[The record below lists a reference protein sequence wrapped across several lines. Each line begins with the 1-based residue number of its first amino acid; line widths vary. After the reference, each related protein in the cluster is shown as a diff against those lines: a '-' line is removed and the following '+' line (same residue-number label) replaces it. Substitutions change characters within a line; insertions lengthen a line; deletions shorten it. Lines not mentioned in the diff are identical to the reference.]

1 MHPSFYM
8 LEKELIEHKIN
19 TRLPLFIGLFGF
31 LLFVSLF
38 FSGQAQH
45 DFFFQ
50 MEVNGDVSS
59 MHRDFSRDLNSMIY
73 FGAGL
78 ISLLLSTLY
87 IPKTLRK
94 ERQEGSSMFW
104 RSMPV
109 SNVMTHAVKLG
120 FGLVVIPAICA
131 LLVLFADSL
140 FWILNISSEQQ
151 LALIVEQQSLFYVLT
166 NWVVFFG
173 RMLLVAL
180 VLLPLATMTLAI
192 SQLVNSPLLVIL
204 ISSFAIKWLAIA
216 LFGFYGI
223 NDFFSVIASLPM
235 KVLTTSNPFSALSEV
250 SILSLSIYV
259 LLGIG
264 GYLLSL
270 KLNRTDDVSLKTLFQ
285 R

>member
-19 TRLPLFIGLFGF
+19 TRLPLFIGLCGF

-59 MHRDFSRDLNSMIY
+59 MHRDFSRDLNSVIY

-109 SNVMTHAVKLG
+109 SNAMTHAVKLG

-131 LLVLFADSL
+131 LLVLFADVL
-140 FWILNISSEQQ
+140 FWILNLSSEQP
-151 LALIVEQQSLFYVLT
+151 LALLVEQQSLFYVLS

-192 SQLVNSPLLVIL
+192 SQLVNSPLLVIFV
-204 ISSFAIKWLAIA
+204 SSFAIKWLAIA

-235 KVLTTSNPFSALSEV
+235 KVLTTSNPFSALSGV
-250 SILSLSIYV
+250 SILSLTIYV

>member
-19 TRLPLFIGLFGF
+19 TRLPLFIGLCGF

-59 MHRDFSRDLNSMIY
+59 MHRDFSRDLNSVIY

-109 SNVMTHAVKLG
+109 SNAMTHAVKRKPLK
-120 FGLVVIPAICA
+120 
-131 LLVLFADSL
+131 
-140 FWILNISSEQQ
+140 WE
-151 LALIVEQQSLFYVLT
+151 E
-166 NWVVFFG
+166 
-173 RMLLVAL
+173 
-180 VLLPLATMTLAI
+180 VLLQVNFLASSPCRTTRVKTTI
-192 SQLVNSPLLVIL
+192 SIRTNLVE
-204 ISSFAIKWLAIA
+204 F
-216 LFGFYGI
+216 
-223 NDFFSVIASLPM
+223 
-235 KVLTTSNPFSALSEV
+235 
-250 SILSLSIYV
+250 
-259 LLGIG
+259 
-264 GYLLSL
+264 
-270 KLNRTDDVSLKTLFQ
+270 
-285 R
+285 

>member
-19 TRLPLFIGLFGF
+19 TRLPLFIGLCGF
-31 LLFVSLF
+31 LLFISLF

-59 MHRDFSRDLNSMIY
+59 MHRDFSRDLNSVIY
-73 FGAGL
+73 FSAGL

-109 SNVMTHAVKLG
+109 SNAMTHAVKLG

-131 LLVLFADSL
+131 LLVLFADVL
-140 FWILNISSEQQ
+140 FWILNLSSEQP
-151 LALIVEQQSLFYVLT
+151 LALLVEQQSLFYVLS

-180 VLLPLATMTLAI
+180 VLLPLATMTLVI
-192 SQLVNSPLLVIL
+192 SQLVNSPLLVIFV
-204 ISSFAIKWLAIA
+204 SSFAIKWLAIA

>member
-19 TRLPLFIGLFGF
+19 TRLPLFVALCGF

-38 FSGQAQH
+38 FNGAAQH
-45 DFFFQ
+45 EFFFQ
-50 MEVNGDVSS
+50 MEVNGDVSDI
-59 MHRDFSRDLNSMIY
+59 HREFANDLNSVIY

-109 SNVMTHAVKLG
+109 SNALTHGVKLG

-131 LLVLFADSL
+131 LLVLFADVL
-140 FWILNISSEQQ
+140 FWVLNVSSEQQ
-151 LALIVEQQSLFYVLT
+151 LALLVEQQSLFYVLS

-180 VLLPLATMTLAI
+180 VLLPLATVTLAI
-192 SQLVNSPLLVIL
+192 SQLVNSPLLVIFV
-204 ISSFAIKWLAIA
+204 SSFAIKWLAIA

-223 NDFFSVIASLPM
+223 NDFFSIIASLPM
-235 KVLTTSNPFSALSEV
+235 KVLTASNPFSALSEV

-270 KLNRTDDVSLKTLFQ
+270 KLNRTDDVSWKTLFQ
-285 R
+285 P

>member
-19 TRLPLFIGLFGF
+19 TRLPLFVGLCGF
-31 LLFVSLF
+31 LLFVSFF

-50 MEVNGDVSS
+50 MEVNGDVSDI
-59 MHRDFSRDLNSMIY
+59 HREFAQDLNSVIY

-109 SNVMTHAVKLG
+109 SNAMTHSVKLG

-151 LALIVEQQSLFYVLT
+151 LALIVEQQSLLYVLT
-166 NWVVFFG
+166 NWVIFFG

-180 VLLPLATMTLAI
+180 VLLPLATVTLAI
-192 SQLVNSPLLVIL
+192 SQLVNSPLLVIF
-204 ISSFAIKWLAIA
+204 ISSYAIKLLSVAV
-216 LFGFYGI
+216 FGFYGI
-223 NDFFSVIASLPM
+223 NDFFSLIASLPI
-235 KVLTTSNPFSALSEV
+235 KVLTASNPFSAIVETP
-250 SILSLSIYV
+250 ILSLGIYV
-259 LLGIG
+259 MIGVG

>member
-8 LEKELIEHKIN
+8 LEKELIEHKVN
-19 TRLPLFIGLFGF
+19 TRLPLFVALCGF
-31 LLFVSLF
+31 LLFISLF
-38 FSGQAQH
+38 FNGTTQH
-45 DFFFQ
+45 RFLFEIQ
-50 MEVNGDVSS
+50 INGDMSDIYKGVAQ
-59 MHRDFSRDLNSMIY
+59 DLNSVIY

-109 SNVMTHAVKLG
+109 SNAMTHSVKLS

-131 LLVLFADSL
+131 LLVLFADFL
-140 FWILNISSEQQ
+140 FWILNVSSEQP
-151 LALIVEQQSLFYVLT
+151 LTLLVEQQSLLYVLS
-166 NWVVFFG
+166 NWIVFFG
-173 RMLLVAL
+173 RMMLIAL
-180 VLLPLATMTLAI
+180 ILLPLATVTLAI
-192 SQLVNSPLLVIL
+192 SQLVNSPLLVIF

-223 NDFFSVIASLPM
+223 SDFLSLITSLPV
-235 KVLTTSNPFSALSEV
+235 KILTAINPFSVLSEV
-250 SILSLSIYV
+250 SIMSLGIYI
-259 LLGIG
+259 LIGIG

-270 KLNRTDDVSLKTLFQ
+270 KLNRTDDISLKTLFQ

>member
-19 TRLPLFIGLFGF
+19 TRLPLFVALCGL

-38 FSGQAQH
+38 FDSAAKH
-45 DFFFQ
+45 EFFFQ
-50 MEVNGDVSS
+50 MEVNGDVSDI
-59 MHRDFSRDLNSMIY
+59 HREFAQDLNSVIY

-109 SNVMTHAVKLG
+109 SNALTHGVKLG

-131 LLVLFADSL
+131 LLVLFADVL
-140 FWILNISSEQQ
+140 FWILNVSSEQQ
-151 LALIVEQQSLFYVLT
+151 LALLVEQQSLLYVLT
-166 NWVVFFG
+166 NWLVFFG

-192 SQLVNSPLLVIL
+192 SQLVNSPLLVIFV
-204 ISSFAIKWLAIA
+204 SSFAIKWLAIA

-235 KVLTTSNPFSALSEV
+235 KVLTASNPFIALSDV

-285 R
+285 

>member
-19 TRLPLFIGLFGF
+19 TRLPLFVALCGF

-38 FSGQAQH
+38 FNGAAQH
-45 DFFFQ
+45 EFFFQ
-50 MEVNGDVSS
+50 MEVNGDVSDI
-59 MHRDFSRDLNSMIY
+59 HREFANDLNSVIY

-109 SNVMTHAVKLG
+109 SNALTHGVKLG

-131 LLVLFADSL
+131 LLVLFADVL
-140 FWILNISSEQQ
+140 FWVLNVSSEQQ
-151 LALIVEQQSLFYVLT
+151 LALLVEQQSLFYVLS

-180 VLLPLATMTLAI
+180 VLLPLATVTLAI
-192 SQLVNSPLLVIL
+192 SQLVNSPLLVIFV
-204 ISSFAIKWLAIA
+204 SSFAIKWLAIA

-223 NDFFSVIASLPM
+223 NDFFSIIASLPM
-235 KVLTTSNPFSALSEV
+235 KVLTASNPFSALSEV

-285 R
+285 P

>member
-19 TRLPLFIGLFGF
+19 TRLPLFVALCGL

-38 FSGQAQH
+38 FNGAAQH
-45 DFFFQ
+45 EFFFQ
-50 MEVNGDVSS
+50 MEVNGDVSDI
-59 MHRDFSRDLNSMIY
+59 HREFAQDLNSVIY

-109 SNVMTHAVKLG
+109 SNALTHGVKLG
-120 FGLVVIPAICA
+120 FGLVLIPAICA
-131 LLVLFADSL
+131 LLVLFADVL
-140 FWILNISSEQQ
+140 FWILNVSSEQQ
-151 LALIVEQQSLFYVLT
+151 LALLVEQQSLFYLLT
-166 NWVVFFG
+166 NWLVFFG

-192 SQLVNSPLLVIL
+192 SQLVNSPLLVIFV
-204 ISSFAIKWLAIA
+204 SSFAIKWLAIA

-235 KVLTTSNPFSALSEV
+235 KVLTASNPFSALSDV
-250 SILSLSIYV
+250 SVLSLSIYA

-285 R
+285 

>member
-19 TRLPLFIGLFGF
+19 TRLPLFVALCGF

-38 FSGQAQH
+38 FNGAAQH
-45 DFFFQ
+45 EFFFQ
-50 MEVNGDVSS
+50 MEVNGDVSDI
-59 MHRDFSRDLNSMIY
+59 HREFANDLNSVIY

-109 SNVMTHAVKLG
+109 SNALTHGVKLG

-131 LLVLFADSL
+131 LLVLFADVL
-140 FWILNISSEQQ
+140 FWVLNVSSEQQ
-151 LALIVEQQSLFYVLT
+151 LALLVEQQSLFYVLS

-180 VLLPLATMTLAI
+180 VLLPLATVTLAI
-192 SQLVNSPLLVIL
+192 SQLVNSPLLVIFV
-204 ISSFAIKWLAIA
+204 SSFAIKWLAIA

-223 NDFFSVIASLPM
+223 NDFFSIIASLPM
-235 KVLTTSNPFSALSEV
+235 KVLTASNPFSALSEV

-270 KLNRTDDVSLKTLFQ
+270 KLNRTDDVSWKTLLS
-285 R
+285 

>member
-45 DFFFQ
+45 DFFFR

-59 MHRDFSRDLNSMIY
+59 MHRDFSRDLNSVIY

>member
-19 TRLPLFIGLFGF
+19 TRLPLFVALCGF

-38 FSGQAQH
+38 FNGAAQH
-45 DFFFQ
+45 EFFFQ
-50 MEVNGDVSS
+50 MEVNGDVSDI
-59 MHRDFSRDLNSMIY
+59 HREFAKDLNSVIY

-109 SNVMTHAVKLG
+109 SNALTHGVKLG

-131 LLVLFADSL
+131 LLVLFADVL
-140 FWILNISSEQQ
+140 FWVLNVSSEQQ
-151 LALIVEQQSLFYVLT
+151 LALLVEQQSLFYVLS

-192 SQLVNSPLLVIL
+192 SQLVNSPLLVIFV
-204 ISSFAIKWLAIA
+204 SSFAIKWLAIA

-235 KVLTTSNPFSALSEV
+235 KVLTASNPFSALSEV

-285 R
+285 P

>member
-19 TRLPLFIGLFGF
+19 TRLPLFVALCGF

-38 FSGQAQH
+38 FNGAAQH
-45 DFFFQ
+45 EFFFQ
-50 MEVNGDVSS
+50 MEVNGDVSDI
-59 MHRDFSRDLNSMIY
+59 HREFANDLNSVIY

-109 SNVMTHAVKLG
+109 SNALTHGVKLG

-131 LLVLFADSL
+131 LLVLFADVL
-140 FWILNISSEQQ
+140 FWVLNVSSEQQ
-151 LALIVEQQSLFYVLT
+151 LALLVEQQSLFYVLS

-180 VLLPLATMTLAI
+180 VLLPLATVTLAI
-192 SQLVNSPLLVIL
+192 SQLVNSPLLVIFV
-204 ISSFAIKWLAIA
+204 SSFAIKWLAIA

-235 KVLTTSNPFSALSEV
+235 KVLTASNPFSALSDV

-285 R
+285 P

>member
-19 TRLPLFIGLFGF
+19 TRLPLFIGLCGF

-50 MEVNGDVSS
+50 MEVNGNVSS
-59 MHRDFSRDLNSMIY
+59 MHRDFSRDLNSVIY

-109 SNVMTHAVKLG
+109 SNAMTHAVKLG

-131 LLVLFADSL
+131 LLVLFADVL
-140 FWILNISSEQQ
+140 FWILNLSSEQP
-151 LALIVEQQSLFYVLT
+151 LALLVEQQSLFYVLS

-192 SQLVNSPLLVIL
+192 SQLVNSPLLVIFV
-204 ISSFAIKWLAIA
+204 SSFAIKWLAIA

-250 SILSLSIYV
+250 STLSLTIYV

>member
-45 DFFFQ
+45 DFFFR

-59 MHRDFSRDLNSMIY
+59 MHRDFSRDLNSVIY

-270 KLNRTDDVSLKTLFQ
+270 KLNRTDDVSLKMLFQ

>member
-19 TRLPLFIGLFGF
+19 TRLPLFVALCGF

-38 FSGQAQH
+38 FNGAAQH
-45 DFFFQ
+45 EFFFQ
-50 MEVNGDVSS
+50 MEVNGDVSDI
-59 MHRDFSRDLNSMIY
+59 HREFAQDLNSVIY

-109 SNVMTHAVKLG
+109 SNALTHGVKLG

-131 LLVLFADSL
+131 LLVLFADVL
-140 FWILNISSEQQ
+140 FWILNVSSEQQ
-151 LALIVEQQSLFYVLT
+151 LALLVEQQSLFYVIT
-166 NWVVFFG
+166 NWLVFFA

-192 SQLVNSPLLVIL
+192 SQLVNSPLLVMFV
-204 ISSFAIKWLAIA
+204 SSFAIKWLAIA

-235 KVLTTSNPFSALSEV
+235 KVLTASNPLSALSDV
-250 SILSLSIYV
+250 SVLSLSIYI

-285 R
+285 

>member
-19 TRLPLFIGLFGF
+19 TRLPLFIGLCGF

-59 MHRDFSRDLNSMIY
+59 MHRDFSRDLNSVIY

-109 SNVMTHAVKLG
+109 SNAMTHAVKLG

-131 LLVLFADSL
+131 LLVLFADVL
-140 FWILNISSEQQ
+140 FWILNLSSEQP
-151 LALIVEQQSLFYVLT
+151 LALLVEQQSLFYVLS
-166 NWVVFFG
+166 NWMVFFG

-192 SQLVNSPLLVIL
+192 SQLVNSPLLVIFV
-204 ISSFAIKWLAIA
+204 SSFAIKWLAIA

-250 SILSLSIYV
+250 SILSLTIYV